1 MEAKATAR
9 TVLIAP
15 RKARL
20 VVNLVR
26 GKDVSDAMAIL
37 NNLNKK
43 SARLTKK
50 VLVSAVANAENN
62 FKMDKNNLYV
72 KEAYIN
78 DGPIM
83 KRRRIGSRSHIDGM
97 RVGIIKDW
105 QAKWYSNNKDFS
117 KYLGNDLKIRKY
129 LDKRLKDASV
139 SNINIQRDNKK
150 TEIVIYTAK
159 PGVVIGHG
167 GEEIEKLKKELCKLT
182 GENIVVSIFEIK
194 NPDMVAQ
201 LVANNVAKQIENRGS
216 YRMAQKR
223 AIRNTMKAGAKGIKI
238 LASGRLNGVDIARSE
253 VYSEGTVPL
262 HTLRADIDYATAE
275 ADTTFGKIGIK
286 VWIYKGE
293 VLPKKNVKGGSRHA
307 TNAKKN

>member
-1 MEAKATAR
+1 MGQK
-9 TVLIAP
+9 
-15 RKARL
+15 
-20 VVNLVR
+20 VN
-26 GKDVSDAMAIL
+26 
-37 NNLNKK
+37 
-43 SARLTKK
+43 
-50 VLVSAVANAENN
+50 
-62 FKMDKNNLYV
+62 
-72 KEAYIN
+72 
-78 DGPIM
+78 P
-83 KRRRIGSRSHIDGM
+83 HGM

-216 YRMAQKR
+216 YRMAQK
-223 AIRNTMKAGAKGIKI
+223 
-238 LASGRLNGVDIARSE
+238 
-253 VYSEGTVPL
+253 
-262 HTLRADIDYATAE
+262 
-275 ADTTFGKIGIK
+275 
-286 VWIYKGE
+286 
-293 VLPKKNVKGGSRHA
+293 
-307 TNAKKN
+307 